1 MKYTWGSIL
10 RFPRS
15 SHWWKPLENLKALFK
30 LGFISSCKTLNIV
43 NASSSNTITRKSF
56 ETCQIYNTESPWK
69 VITVAARHLQISP
82 QALYTFEVSK
92 YWMNKFLPWHWN
104 PCFPKPLKDK
114 SKCSLKK
121 LYNHNLFK
129 HLHLIAK
136 SLCDLIVASC
146 MTNFLFPVLLYT
158 LVLSYNNDKFI
169 FLHFHFTL
177 HFYTLYFGKSI
188 KLWLKTKWAPT
199 ETAFLPI
206 LGSFGVNWVYIWC
219 P

>member
-15 SHWWKPLENLKALFK
+15 SHWWKPLENLKALFQTGLYK
-30 LGFISSCKTLNIV
+30 FMQDAKHCKRILQQHHHKEKALRHVNIQH
-43 NASSSNTITRKSF
+43 
-56 ETCQIYNTESPWK
+56 CPWSPWK

-136 SLCDLIVASC
+136 SLCGLIVASC

-177 HFYTLYFGKSI
+177 HFTPFTLG
-188 KLWLKTKWAPT
+188 
-199 ETAFLPI
+199 
-206 LGSFGVNWVYIWC
+206 NQ
-219 P
+219 

>member
-1 MKYTWGSIL
+1 MYNIVISTLYKWNIL
-10 RFPRS
+10 EAPFWDS
-15 SHWWKPLENLKALFK
+15 QDHHTGGNLWKTSRLFFK

-43 NASSSNTITRKSF
+43 NASSSNTITRKKLWDMSNIQH
-56 ETCQIYNTESPWK
+56 CPWSPWK

-136 SLCDLIVASC
+136 SLCGLIVASC

-177 HFYTLYFGKSI
+177 HFTPFTLG
-188 KLWLKTKWAPT
+188 
-199 ETAFLPI
+199 
-206 LGSFGVNWVYIWC
+206 NQ
-219 P
+219 